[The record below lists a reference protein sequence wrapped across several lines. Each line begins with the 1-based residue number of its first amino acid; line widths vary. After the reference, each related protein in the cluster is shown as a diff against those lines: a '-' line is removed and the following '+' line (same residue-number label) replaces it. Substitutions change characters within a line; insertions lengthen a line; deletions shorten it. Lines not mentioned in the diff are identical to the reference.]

1 MSKADLYC
9 YNIMLH
15 FLIYRSWSPCTFD
28 LSRII
33 DSMPFPLTCDILVDV
48 VRVYLDIFT
57 E

>member
-1 MSKADLYC
+1 M
-9 YNIMLH
+9 H
-15 FLIYRSWSPCTFD
+15 FLIYRSWCPCTFD